1 MSWAWLPWAAGGYLA
16 GTLPSTWL
24 VARAKRAKD
33 LISASGRSAGE
44 TDAHILMAKHLGV
57 GWTALAATVDVLKGL
72 VYVIAARHWGHLDNG
87 WVALAGVLVV
97 VGHSFP
103 FYAQQMAGR
112 GVAAAA
118 GVYLALLPWEM
129 VVAGLLIVIGGAIRS
144 TSLFTTIGMAAV
156 PVVAALQGQ
165 PGEFVAMS
173 AAVLAIIMI
182 RRLEGIGTV
191 IRSGITP
198 GRAVVYRCVFD
209 SSSRPGSA
217 HWWRSGEEDTP
228 S

>member
-44 TDAHILMAKHLGV
+44 TDPHILMAKHLGV

-72 VYVIAARHWGHLDNG
+72 VYVIAARQWGHLDNG
-87 WVALAGVLVV
+87 WLALAGVLVV

-129 VVAGLLIVIGGAIRS
+129 VVAGVLIVIGGSIRA
-144 TSLFTTIGMAAV
+144 TSLFTTLGMAAV
-156 PVVAALQGQ
+156 PLVAALQGQ
-165 PGEFVAMS
+165 PGQFLAMS
-173 AAVLAIIMI
+173 TAVFAILMI
-182 RRLEGIGTV
+182 RRLEGIGGV
-191 IRSGITP
+191 VRSGITP

-217 HWWRSGEEDTP
+217 HWWRSGE
-228 S
+228 

>member
-1 MSWAWLPWAAGGYLA
+1 M
-16 GTLPSTWL
+16 
-24 VARAKRAKD
+24 
-33 LISASGRSAGE
+33 
-44 TDAHILMAKHLGV
+44 
-57 GWTALAATVDVLKGL
+57 
-72 VYVIAARHWGHLDNG
+72 YVIAARQWGHLGNG
-87 WVALAGVLVV
+87 WLALVGVLVV

-129 VVAGLLIVIGGAIRS
+129 VVAGVLIVIGGSIRA
-144 TSLFTTIGMAAV
+144 TGLFTTLGMAAV
-156 PVVAALQGQ
+156 PLVAALQGQ
-165 PGEFVAMS
+165 PGQFLAMS
-173 AAVLAIIMI
+173 AAVLAILMI
-182 RRLEGIGTV
+182 RRLEGIGGV

-198 GRAVVYRCVFD
+198 GLAVVYRCVFD
-209 SSSRPGSA
+209 SSSRPGSV

>member
-1 MSWAWLPWAAGGYLA
+1 M
-16 GTLPSTWL
+16 
-24 VARAKRAKD
+24 VARAKRAKE
-33 LISASGRSAGE
+33 LISASRRSAGE
-44 TDAHILMAKHLGV
+44 TDPHILMAKHLGV

-72 VYVIAARHWGHLDNG
+72 VYVIAARQWGHLDNG
-87 WVALAGVLVV
+87 WLALAGVLVV

-129 VVAGLLIVIGGAIRS
+129 VVAGVLIVIGGSIRA
-144 TSLFTTIGMAAV
+144 TSLFTTLGMAAV
-156 PVVAALQGQ
+156 PLVAALQGQ
-165 PGEFVAMS
+165 PGQFLAMS
-173 AAVLAIIMI
+173 TAVFAILMI
-182 RRLEGIGTV
+182 RRLEGIGGV
-191 IRSGITP
+191 VRSGITP
-198 GRAVVYRCVFD
+198 GRAVGYRCVFD

>member
-44 TDAHILMAKHLGV
+44 TDPHILMAKHLGV

-72 VYVIAARHWGHLDNG
+72 VYVIAARQWGHLDNG
-87 WVALAGVLVV
+87 WLALAGVLVV

-129 VVAGLLIVIGGAIRS
+129 VVAGVLIVIGGSIRA
-144 TSLFTTIGMAAV
+144 TSLFTTLGMAAV
-156 PVVAALQGQ
+156 PLVAALQGQ
-165 PGEFVAMS
+165 PGQFLAMS
-173 AAVLAIIMI
+173 TAVFAILMI
-182 RRLEGIGTV
+182 RRLEGIGGV
-191 IRSGITP
+191 VRSGITP

>member
-1 MSWAWLPWAAGGYLA
+1 MVAGLVWAGGGYLA

-24 VARAKRAKD
+24 VAKAKRAKD
-33 LISASGRSAGE
+33 LISASGRSSGE
-44 TDAHILMAKHLGV
+44 TDPHILMARHLGV
-57 GWTALAATVDVLKGL
+57 GWTAVAATLDVLKGF
-72 VYVIAARHWGHLDNG
+72 VYVLAARHWGHLDHG
-87 WVALAGVLVV
+87 WVALAGATVV

-144 TSLFTTIGMAAV
+144 TSLFTTVGMASV
-156 PVVAALQGQ
+156 PAVAALQGQ
-165 PGEFVAMS
+165 PGQFVAMS
-173 AAVLAIIMI
+173 AAIFAVLMI
-182 RRLEGIGTV
+182 RRIEGIGAV
-191 IRSGITP
+191 IRSGISP
-198 GRAVVYRCVFD
+198 SRALLYRCVFD
-209 SSSRPGSA
+209 SSSRPGAA
-217 HWWRSGEEDTP
+217 HWWRSGEQDTP